1 MLDRTPNLWYNKNME
16 GRQEPNPRQRAEIMV
31 TVIKFRKATHTGI
44 SEYEVKLG
52 AKAPLLMDGEKVTFA
67 EVEALLM
74 ERYPED
80 SRAQIHKTVGL
91 MIASG
96 EIKL

>member
-1 MLDRTPNLWYNKNME
+1 M
-16 GRQEPNPRQRAEIMV
+16 A

-74 ERYPED
+74 DRYPED

>member
-1 MLDRTPNLWYNKNME
+1 MLDKTPNLCYNKNME
-16 GRQEPNPRQRAEIMV
+16 GQGPHSRQRSEIMT
-31 TVIKFRKATHTGI
+31 TVIKLRKATHTGI

-74 ERYPED
+74 DRYPED

>member
-1 MLDRTPNLWYNKNME
+1 MLDGTPNLCYNKNIE
-16 GRQEPNPRQRAEIMV
+16 GRQGPNPRQRAEIMT

-74 ERYPED
+74 DRYPED